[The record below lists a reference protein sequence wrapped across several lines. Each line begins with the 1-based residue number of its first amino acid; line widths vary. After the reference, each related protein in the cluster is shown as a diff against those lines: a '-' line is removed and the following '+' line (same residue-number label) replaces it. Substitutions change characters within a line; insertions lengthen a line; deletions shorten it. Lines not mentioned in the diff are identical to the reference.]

1 MIEAALVGRIALVA
15 LTMLVGTFG
24 LYGLLRHAGVELDV
38 ARTAA
43 VNTLVLFEAFYLFNA
58 RLLNRPLRHWR
69 DLGGNVAVWY
79 SVGIV
84 VLLQLAFT
92 YIPPMQLLFGSAALP
107 PLYWLVLIPLTF
119 LVVPIVELEKYFI
132 EKRRRRPGTG
142 LPAGA

>member
-15 LTMLVGTFG
+15 LTMLAGTFG
-24 LYGLLRHAGVELDV
+24 FYGLLRHAGVELDI

-43 VNTLVLFEAFYLFNA
+43 VNTLVLFEVFYLFNA
-58 RLLNRPLRHWR
+58 RLLNKPLRHWR
-69 DLGGNVAVWY
+69 DLGGNAAVWY

-107 PLYWLVLIPLTF
+107 AVYWLVLIPLTF
-119 LVVPIVELEKYFI
+119 LVVPIVELEKFFI
-132 EKRRRRPGTG
+132 EKRRRGPEAG
-142 LPAGA
+142 LPSGT